1 MVRVGARDRCLP
13 CFDDAA
19 EAGWRGDWGFV
30 CLADT
35 QFGMLRH
42 DESWGEEK
50 AMLLEAAAR
59 VNALSPPPRFVCVC
73 GDLVNAWPR
82 RGASGADGE
91 PNAVAQA
98 QVDDLQAALDAFR
111 PDVPL
116 LCLCGNHDI
125 GNRPN
130 AATIQQYRQNWG
142 DDYFSFRVGGC
153 LCVAI
158 NSSLYHDPTDAA
170 AEAQAHEA
178 WLDATLRAAA
188 ASGDAKPV
196 HTLLF
201 GHIPPFLHDPSEP
214 TGYFNWPAGVRR
226 RVLDQLHASR
236 ANVHAWFCGH
246 YHRNAGG
253 WDGTL
258 EVVTTAAVGTNLLS
272 ATHEGSDPLELSGIG
287 GAALERRTSGLRLV
301 HVSRDRISH
310 LWCSMAE
317 EMPPAISAAAE
328 RGAAG

>member
-142 DDYFSFRVGGC
+142 DDYFSFRVGG
-153 LCVAI
+153 
-158 NSSLYHDPTDAA
+158 
-170 AEAQAHEA
+170 
-178 WLDATLRAAA
+178 
-188 ASGDAKPV
+188 
-196 HTLLF
+196 
-201 GHIPPFLHDPSEP
+201 
-214 TGYFNWPAGVRR
+214 YFNWPAGVRR

-253 WDGTL
+253 WDGPL
-258 EVVTTAAVGTNLLS
+258 EVG
-272 ATHEGSDPLELSGIG
+272 
-287 GAALERRTSGLRLV
+287 
-301 HVSRDRISH
+301 
-310 LWCSMAE
+310 
-317 EMPPAISAAAE
+317 
-328 RGAAG
+328 

>member
-130 AATIQQYRQNWG
+130 AATIQQYRQN
-142 DDYFSFRVGGC
+142 
-153 LCVAI
+153 
-158 NSSLYHDPTDAA
+158 
-170 AEAQAHEA
+170 
-178 WLDATLRAAA
+178 
-188 ASGDAKPV
+188 
-196 HTLLF
+196 
-201 GHIPPFLHDPSEP
+201 
-214 TGYFNWPAGVRR
+214 
-226 RVLDQLHASR
+226 
-236 ANVHAWFCGH
+236 
-246 YHRNAGG
+246 
-253 WDGTL
+253 
-258 EVVTTAAVGTNLLS
+258 
-272 ATHEGSDPLELSGIG
+272 
-287 GAALERRTSGLRLV
+287 
-301 HVSRDRISH
+301 
-310 LWCSMAE
+310 
-317 EMPPAISAAAE
+317 
-328 RGAAG
+328 